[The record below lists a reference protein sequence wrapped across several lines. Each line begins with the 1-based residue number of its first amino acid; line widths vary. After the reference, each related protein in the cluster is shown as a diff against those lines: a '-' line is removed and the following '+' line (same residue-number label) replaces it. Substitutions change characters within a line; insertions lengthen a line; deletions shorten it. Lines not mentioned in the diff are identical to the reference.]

1 MGTITD
7 ELKKATKVALD
18 TNSFIYLL
26 ERNFVYFNVIMDVFN
41 LIESGV
47 VKGITS
53 TLAIAEILTKPYKF
67 GDYRLANEYKI
78 LFRHFPNLNV
88 ISVDALVSEKAA
100 WFRAKYNFRTPDAI
114 FLATALVSGAEIF
127 VSNDV
132 QLNKITEFKVLLIDD
147 YVQKL

>member
-1 MGTITD
+1 MGTLAD

-26 ERNFVYFNVIMDVFN
+26 ERNFVYFNAIMEVFN

-53 TLAIAEILTKPYKF
+53 TLAIVEILTKPYKL

-78 LFRHFPNLNV
+78 LFRHFPNLSV

-100 WFRAKYNFRTPDAI
+100 WFSSKYNFKTPDAI
-114 FLATALVSGAEIF
+114 FLATALVNGAEIF

-147 YVQKL
+147 YVKKS